1 MVIVRGTVPIPIP
14 VTVPNGPVVIGRLV
28 AIPGILT
35 VSPGVYP
42 IPGFCGVIFVM
53 IT

>member
-1 MVIVRGTVPIPIP
+1 MIAGAKVPSPIP
-14 VTVPNGPVVIGRLV
+14 VIVPNGPVVIGRLV

-42 IPGFCGVIFVM
+42 IPGFCGVIFVR
-53 IT
+53 TT